1 VGREGFPYQV
11 FRHSVVAKKEMI
23 IHSDCSHCI
32 DISATRDF
40 VQFVNC
46 AIETPLV
53 DPERECTPNRQQGTE
68 E

>member
-1 VGREGFPYQV
+1 VRRQGFPYQV
-11 FRHSVVAKKEMI
+11 FRDSVVAKKEMI

-32 DISATRDF
+32 NISATRDF
-40 VQFVNC
+40 VQVSHC

-53 DPERECTPNRQQGTE
+53 DPERGCTPNRQQGTE